1 MKNFEN
7 AYRVTQMKIDTVQ
20 EAKLLVLV
28 DVKIA
33 AIVVNVHG
41 DLYRPKTS
49 PRASLM
55 LAQLEKVCGKN
66 TWSKQ

>member
-55 LAQLEKVCGKN
+55 LAQLEKACGKN